1 MCVVGLS
8 LMHAAAVQR
17 NWIMRARAKHTLLY
31 FILFSFF
38 RKPKQRPEIETSKET
53 GDPKAWV
60 TNVGATI
67 KPTTQDGTH
76 LM

>member
-1 MCVVGLS
+1 
-8 LMHAAAVQR
+8 MHAAAVQQ
-17 NWIMRARAKHTLLY
+17 NWIMRARAKRTLLY

-53 GDPKAWV
+53 GDPKVWV
-60 TNVGATI
+60 TNVGATM
-67 KPTTQDGTH
+67 KLTTWDRTR